1 MRYWSYTREG
11 YQTYPFISIFNFWF
25 ISSQKAV
32 QSHFFYFKK
41 KEILFKIPQKY
52 EKLLANLQTYLNI
65 AATTTA
71 VFFKLI

>member
-32 QSHFFYFKK
+32 QSQFFFYFKK
-41 KEILFKIPQKY
+41 KEILFKIPQMY

-65 AATTTA
+65 ATTTA

>member
-32 QSHFFYFKK
+32 QSHFFLKK